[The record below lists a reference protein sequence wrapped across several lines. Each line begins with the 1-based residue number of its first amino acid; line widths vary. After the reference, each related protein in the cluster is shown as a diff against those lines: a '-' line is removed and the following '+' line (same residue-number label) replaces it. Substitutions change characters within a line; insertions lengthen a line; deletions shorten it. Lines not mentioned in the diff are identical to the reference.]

1 MKYRLEW
8 LSEDEGSIT
17 FLEGGEPF
25 MTLKVFLVGEEEA
38 ELRIQDVVFLKNDNR
53 NKNLS
58 EKLICKMTKCISE
71 SFRLLWEEGFE
82 ETILVEPKETNLAE
96 ILDSTSVVCL
106 AYKEYMMKR
115 EFSRQK
121 TTDCGLPSLCLTKSE
136 DGYDCENAEGTF
148 FCRLLDYEKTKE
160 QKRCFYLYEVEV
172 DAVKR
177 NQGIATACLRKL
189 FELLAEQSPVTVYLQ
204 VGSYNEPAVHLYE
217 KLEFEISEELR
228 YYTMAEDD

>member
-38 ELRIQDVVFLKNDNR
+38 ELRIQDVVFLENDR
-53 NKNLS
+53 KTSDLQ
-58 EKLICKMTKCISE
+58 EKVITKMTECISE

-82 ETILVEPKETNLAE
+82 ETILVEPKESKLAE
-96 ILDSTSVVCL
+96 ILDSTDVVSL
-106 AYKEYMMKR
+106 VYKEYMMKR
-115 EFSRQK
+115 DFARHKS
-121 TTDCGLPSLCLTKSE
+121 TGCGLPALRLTKNE